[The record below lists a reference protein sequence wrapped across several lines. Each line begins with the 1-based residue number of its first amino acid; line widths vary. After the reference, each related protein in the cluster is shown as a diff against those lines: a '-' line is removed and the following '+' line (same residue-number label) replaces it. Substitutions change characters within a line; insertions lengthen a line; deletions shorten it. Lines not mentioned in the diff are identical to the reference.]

1 MMKSVHFIKNN
12 NEIWNY
18 KILLNLNNNNNNITT
33 EKYYNN
39 NNITTEKYYNNNNIT
54 IEKYYNMYNEIRYI
68 IYWFYK
74 YYKKFI
80 LLLSKTTNDFIN
92 ENHNIDIIYKIY
104 NTLIINNSKFLII
117 MIFKNNE
124 KINKYSLKLKSLIIE
139 LLNIYL
145 NNLENSILNK
155 YSNSIR
161 KNLNILYK
169 INTYFELDNTLNQLF
184 NKVKILEMKIYM

>member
-1 MMKSVHFIKNN
+1 MMKSVHFIKND
-12 NEIWNY
+12 NEIWTY
-18 KILLNLNNNNNNITT
+18 KILLTLNNNDNND
-33 EKYYNN
+33 
-39 NNITTEKYYNNNNIT
+39 NNIT
-54 IEKYYNMYNEIRYI
+54 IEKYYNIYKKIRYI

-74 YYKKFI
+74 YYENFI

-104 NTLIINNSKFLII
+104 NTLITNNSKNLII

-124 KINKYSLKLKSLIIE
+124 KINKYSLKLKSLIVK

-169 INTYFELDNTLNQLF
+169 MNTYFELDNTLNQLF
-184 NKVKILEMKIYM
+184 NKVKILEMKIYI